1 MGIKGKYESRLHN
14 IALSCDA
21 FTTGYLVMCLLF
33 FAPYAATFGGKL
45 VMWFLPIAALVP
57 FAVMPF
63 VYMLVHRADILL
75 FGRYHL
81 IMPTSAFLAALFFVA
96 AFCAQGR
103 GAADACLIFFGALIF
118 AVSILIYR
126 YCAFSVRARLGNGS
140 LGFSPLSACFSAA
153 GSVSAISAY
162 YGFLY
167 YDPSTAF
174 LNTAYVL
181 SAACVILALA
191 QYLTTY
197 YGIPRLGG
205 KRVQSTK
212 NVFRALFSGLDK
224 RSYFSALFFLAAF
237 ASVAVLT
244 VYYAGVVLDNMY
256 EATACATVF
265 VACYA
270 AGVLVCERY
279 VKRRSKSLSVAE
291 LLCAII
297 AAGLLVTVAYVDFVG
312 ATKAMVMI
320 ASGIAGAGGA
330 AAVRQTKLRLI
341 TIKSRI
347 TSGIVFVLY
356 GLTAF
361 AAIAA
366 AFLTAAVVTEIY
378 YADPSATA
386 FVYGFAAA
394 AVFAVTAFALAGKK
408 RVNATDAHKLSYEYN
423 GADERAS
430 EKVDEEVSNDAA
442 DANNNNQSNGALSAS
457 DKE

>member
-1 MGIKGKYESRLHN
+1 MGIRGKYESKLHN

-57 FAVMPF
+57 FVIMPL
-63 VYMLVHRADILL
+63 VYMLVHRADFLL

-81 IMPTSAFLAALFFVA
+81 IMPTSAFISALFFVV
-96 AFCAQGR
+96 AFCARGR
-103 GAADACLIFFGALIF
+103 GAADDCLIFFGVLVF
-118 AVSILIYR
+118 AASILIYR

-153 GSVSAISAY
+153 GSVSAIAAY

-181 SAACVILALA
+181 SAACVVLALA

-205 KRVQSTK
+205 KRVQSAK

-224 RSYFSALFFLAAF
+224 RAYLSALFFLAAF
-237 ASVAVLT
+237 ATIAALT
-244 VYYAGVVLDNMY
+244 VYFASAVIFDMY
-256 EATACATVF
+256 KAATCTTVF

-270 AGVLVCERY
+270 VGMLACERY
-279 VKRRSKSLSVAE
+279 VKHRSKGLSIAE
-291 LLCAII
+291 LLCATV
-297 AAGLLVTVAYVDFVG
+297 AAGLLIAVAFIDFSR
-312 ATKAMVMI
+312 ATEACVMI
-320 ASGIAGAGGA
+320 AAGVTGIGGA
-330 AAVRQTKLRLI
+330 MAVRQTRLRFI
-341 TIKSRI
+341 TIKPRI
-347 TSGIVFVLY
+347 TSGVIFVLY

-361 AAIAA
+361 AAVAV
-366 AFLTAAVVTEIY
+366 AFLVAAVVTEIL
-378 YADPSATA
+378 YAAPSVTA

-394 AVFAVTAFALAGKK
+394 GVFAVVAFALAGKK
-408 RVNATDAHKLSYEYN
+408 RVNAVDAQGLSYEYN
-423 GADERAS
+423 
-430 EKVDEEVSNDAA
+430 AA
-442 DANNNNQSNGALSAS
+442 DACSTEQSGDADFSDSAQSNLSNGAISAS